1 MLTVTRPLFG
11 LFLCLVTLRL
21 AAAAPDIYS
30 ISGIA
35 VDTTAESAVVAQQQ
49 ALETAER
56 EGLRQ
61 LLERL
66 VVEEDQ
72 GLLPDI
78 ETITLDPF
86 VRSYTIEEEKRSATR
101 YIAKVTVRYEPRAV
115 RALLADA
122 GARAVIA
129 PSPPLLVVPVLLRNG
144 TVDLWSEDN
153 PWRAAWLANADRNTF
168 LTILLPLGD
177 LADIVALG
185 DASPET
191 NAEGLAKL
199 ADRYGTRDVVVVRAA
214 LLPVPEAATERQP
227 ETRLALALVPAG
239 GWFTEPAEEM
249 VALSPGEKEARIWER
264 GVARAKA
271 LLERVWKRNNAV
283 RLGSRDTL
291 RVTVP
296 LADLRSWV
304 QIRQKLEAMPEI
316 RSLRVE
322 RLSRR
327 QAELSIAF
335 IGDRTQLQQ
344 ALAGRGLDLVL
355 EDGSWQ
361 LRPVVGPDEPSAPS
375 SASPPAL

>member
-1 MLTVTRPLFG
+1 MLTVTRTILG
-11 LFLCLVTLRL
+11 LFLCLATLRM

-30 ISGIA
+30 VSGIA

-66 VVEEDQ
+66 VVDEDR
-72 GLLPDI
+72 GLLPDV
-78 ETITLDPF
+78 EQLALDRF

-101 YIAKVTVRYEPRAV
+101 YIARVTVRYEPRAV

-122 GARAVIA
+122 GAAAVIA
-129 PSPPLLVVPVLLRNG
+129 PSPPLLVLPVLLRDG

-153 PWRAAWLANADRNTF
+153 PWRAAWLENAERNTF
-168 LTILLPLGD
+168 LTIRLPLGD

-185 DASPET
+185 DASPEAD
-191 NAEGLAKL
+191 AEGLAKL
-199 ADRYGTRDVVVVRAA
+199 ARRYGTRDVVVARAA
-214 LLPVPEAATERQP
+214 PPAASPAGAGEPREP
-227 ETRLALALVPAG
+227 RLALALVPAG

-249 VALSPGEKEARIWER
+249 VALSPGEEETRIWER

-271 LLERVWKRNNAV
+271 LLERAWKRDNAV
-283 RLGSRDTL
+283 RLGSQDTI

-296 LADLRSWV
+296 LADLRGWV
-304 QIRQKLEAMPEI
+304 QIRQKLEAMPEV
-316 RSLRVE
+316 RSMRVE

-327 QAELSIAF
+327 EAELRIAF
-335 IGDRTQLQQ
+335 IGDRTQFRQ

-361 LRPVVGPDEPSAPS
+361 LRPVAGPDEPSAPS
-375 SASPPAL
+375 VASPPAL